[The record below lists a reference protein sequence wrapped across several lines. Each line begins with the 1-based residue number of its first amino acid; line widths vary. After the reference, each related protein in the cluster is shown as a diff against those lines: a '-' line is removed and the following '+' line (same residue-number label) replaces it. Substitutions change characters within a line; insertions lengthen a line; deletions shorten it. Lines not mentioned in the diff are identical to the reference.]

1 VRTVL
6 RKAGADAALSELTAH
21 VRVITATS

>member
-1 VRTVL
+1 VL

-21 VRVITATS
+21 LRVITATS